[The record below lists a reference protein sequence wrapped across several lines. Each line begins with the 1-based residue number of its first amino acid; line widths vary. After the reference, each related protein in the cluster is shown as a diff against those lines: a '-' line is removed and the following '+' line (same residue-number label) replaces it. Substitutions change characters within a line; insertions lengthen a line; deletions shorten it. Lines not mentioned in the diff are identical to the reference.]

1 MSREFDPSDD
11 PFYNLNTTASSTEC
25 TGIAPAG
32 LQSDEEAENIAQLFS
47 IHKGKK

>member
-1 MSREFDPSDD
+1 MSKPFDPMDD
-11 PFYNLNTTASSTEC
+11 PFYNLNSTASSTEC

-32 LQSDEEAENIAQLFS
+32 LQSDEEAENVAELFC